1 MTRSAPSSPPAFL
14 SPEPAASSPARKPG
28 VRALVRAVGGPRYV
42 VALAVDSIGAG
53 LLRPFLLLY
62 GIDVLHLAALT
73 AGLAMTAGVVA
84 GLGCMP
90 VVGRWLD
97 RGARS
102 AAVAASMLVRVIGT
116 VLLLAAPAGNAATV
130 WVFAVAALF
139 LGIGGQAVSAAHAAL
154 VSTISA
160 GRQRDAALAAG
171 RSVRNA
177 GLGLGALLATA
188 SLTGGTAG
196 VRALAAG
203 TVLGYLLSAALA
215 YSVRVRASAPPAAH
229 DSTSRDTGSA
239 PRVRRTAVPPM
250 RLLLAANVI
259 YVFCLSIP
267 EVALPFVLVTQ
278 LHASPVWAAAVFVV
292 NTGLVVAFQVPVTVW
307 MSRFSR
313 RTALAISGVVISLSY
328 LGFLGSVELPHR
340 WAVPAI
346 VGVSVLSTLG
356 ELIYAGSSTALVAA
370 TAPEHVLGRAL
381 ARFQLSTGFSLAISP
396 AIITAL
402 AARGPAALWVSLT
415 AATLLAAAA
424 VARPSAEGACA
435 DQAVARHRLM
445 PRSGLCRPGCRM
457 PWSAGGSPFLGRHN
471 PVVRA
476 GGSWLSRNASRVSA
490 SRQQRQP
497 GLHVPAATTSAANVC
512 GMLCLS
518 KRPAAAVHERAG
530 LRLGNAWSRAR
541 S

>member
-1 MTRSAPSSPPAFL
+1 M
-14 SPEPAASSPARKPG
+14 
-28 VRALVRAVGGPRYV
+28 RALVRGVGGPRYV
-42 VALAVDSIGAG
+42 VALGVDSIGAG

-62 GIDVLHLAALT
+62 GIAVLHLAALT

-102 AAVAASMLVRVIGT
+102 AAVAAAMLVRVIGT
-116 VLLLAAPAGNAATV
+116 AALLAAPAGHAATV

-139 LGIGGQAVSAAHAAL
+139 LGVGGQAVSAAHAAL

-160 GRQRDAALAAG
+160 GRERDAALAAG

-196 VRALAAG
+196 LRALAAV
-203 TVLGYLLSAALA
+203 TALSYLLSAALA
-215 YSVRVRASAPPAAH
+215 YSVRVRASTPPSAGDTTSH
-229 DSTSRDTGSA
+229 GSTSRGTGPA
-239 PRVRRTAVPPM
+239 PRARPGAVPPM

-278 LHASPVWAAAVFVV
+278 LHAAPVWAAAVFVI

-307 MSRFSR
+307 MSRFPR
-313 RTALAISGVVISLSY
+313 RTALAGSGVVISVSY
-328 LGFLGSVELPHR
+328 LGFLGSAELPHR
-340 WAVPAI
+340 WAVPVI

-370 TAPEHVLGRAL
+370 TAPEQVLGRAL

-396 AIITAL
+396 AIITVL
-402 AARGPAALWVSLT
+402 AARGPAALWISLT
-415 AATLLAAAA
+415 AVTLLAAAA
-424 VARPSAEGACA
+424 VTRPPAAEE
-435 DQAVARHRLM
+435 DERSQSVQRRIQR
-445 PRSGLCRPGCRM
+445 RSGR
-457 PWSAGGSPFLGRHN
+457 GR
-471 PVVRA
+471 RR
-476 GGSWLSRNASRVSA
+476 G
-490 SRQQRQP
+490 
-497 GLHVPAATTSAANVC
+497 
-512 GMLCLS
+512 
-518 KRPAAAVHERAG
+518 
-530 LRLGNAWSRAR
+530 
-541 S
+541 